1 MEDVAYT
8 GFVRVTGYKSLI
20 SASDMSYAV
29 TALLECN
36 TQSTSAN
43 DNSGKPFLDAFNVA
57 YDALNPKSSSNPSA
71 ILLGNSKSEG
81 FDLSTLV
88 NGGDLSGATG
98 LGAGIRLA
106 ISLQRLIVSTAID
119 LVDKN
124 AIIRLSHFRYAYL
137 QLSSK
142 AASRGG
148 TASGANPTT
157 QTRDEPSFHIFS
169 RPLALCKLAT
179 FLMDMHRENG
189 KWVGNRARP
198 LILMAEKPE
207 SDTFVVVG
215 FNYDEEEGDVS
226 RNRFGKNFELA
237 AKTIR
242 GRVAF
247 DTTSWD
253 GNVCEVESALVQ
265 RFIEQLHYLMDAR

>member
-36 TQSTSAN
+36 TLATSVN
-43 DNSGKPFLDAFNVA
+43 DSSDKPLLDAFNVA
-57 YDALNPKSSSNPSA
+57 YDALNPKSSSNGSA
-71 ILLGNSKSEG
+71 ILLGNAKSEG

-106 ISLQRLIVSTAID
+106 MSLQRLIVSTAIN

-124 AIIRLSHFRYAYL
+124 AIVRLSHFRYAYL
-137 QLSSK
+137 HTPSQT
-142 AASRGG
+142 ANRGG
-148 TASGANPTT
+148 TGGNTNPA
-157 QTRDEPSFHIFS
+157 QTGEEYSYHIFS

-189 KWVGNRARP
+189 KWLGNRARP
-198 LILMAEKPE
+198 LILISEKPQ

-215 FNYDEEEGDVS
+215 YNYDEEEGDVS
-226 RNRFGKNFELA
+226 KNRFGKNFELA

-253 GNVCEVESALVQ
+253 GNVCEVESGMVQ

>member
-1 MEDVAYT
+1 MFYLFQDYGLEDVAYT

-36 TQSTSAN
+36 TQVVQGAL
-43 DNSGKPFLDAFNVA
+43 DQQPFVDAFNVA
-57 YDALNPKSSSNPSA
+57 YDALNPKSSASF
-71 ILLGNSKSEG
+71 KSEG

-88 NGGDLSGATG
+88 NGGDLSGASG

-106 ISLQRLIVSTAID
+106 ISLQRLIFSTAIN
-119 LVDKN
+119 LVDKS
-124 AIIRLSHFRYAYL
+124 AIVRLSHFRYAYL
-137 QLSSK
+137 TTSSRAK
-142 AASRGG
+142 NSAESN
-148 TASGANPTT
+148 ST
-157 QTRDEPSFHIFS
+157 QHHIFS

-189 KWVGNRARP
+189 RWVGNKARP
-198 LILMAEKPE
+198 LILMAERPE
-207 SDTFVVVG
+207 SNTYVVVG
-215 FNYDEEEGDVS
+215 YNYDEEEGDVNH
-226 RNRFGKNFELA
+226 NRFGKSFELA
-237 AKTIR
+237 ANTIR

-253 GNVCEVESALVQ
+253 ANVCEVESGMVQ
-265 RFIEQLHYLMDAR
+265 RFIEQLHYLMDAK